1 MEEFRANA
9 GVVGGP
15 PSWVQNLRA
24 HPRAHIE
31 VGAEA
36 YDVTARELP
45 DDDRAAVFDRIVAA
59 SPGFGDYQAKTTRVI
74 RLFELARN

>member
-1 MEEFRANA
+1 
-9 GVVGGP
+9 
-15 PSWVQNLRA
+15 
-24 HPRAHIE
+24 
-31 VGAEA
+31 
-36 YDVTARELP
+36 LP